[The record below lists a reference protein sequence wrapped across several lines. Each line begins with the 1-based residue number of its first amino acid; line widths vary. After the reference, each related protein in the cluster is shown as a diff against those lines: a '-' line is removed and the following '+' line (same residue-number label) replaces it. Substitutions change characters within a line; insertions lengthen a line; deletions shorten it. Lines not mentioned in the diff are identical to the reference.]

1 MHEHFNFNLPYST
14 IIEPLYVVKPGTIT
28 GTITGTGTA
37 AAEAAT
43 KAAAEAA
50 AKAAA
55 ETAARAAAEAAV
67 KAAAEAAAKAA
78 AEAAAKAAAKAAAE
92 AAAKAAAEAAAKAA
106 AEAAAKAAAEAA
118 AKASAQAAFE
128 LGSNGILSD
137 ATKLLL
143 KNTDDALKVADDALI
158 VLTKSTDE
166 ALSAAQIA
174 AKTADDLSLVAAKS
188 SDDVLDIAKSGDEA
202 ANTAKD
208 AALKAGKTVDEAEKI
223 GAMAKAKTLLG
234 KSQGLL
240 GFVAAIGGVY
250 MFGNYLYGKIKQD
263 KENVRLTEQRENA
276 KECYALFAECKL
288 TKSEAECMT
297 LHKCME
303 EAVKEVEKEQPEW
316 WNCYKACYD
325 SKIKEGKT
333 ATVAE
338 TECTEQCKEKEKKAG
353 FQCNV
358 LTPGF
363 LCTMFKGLDTFL
375 TGSSTWLKTI
385 IFVIIGV
392 IIFFI
397 IFSIIK
403 LFR

>member
-43 KAAAEAA
+43 
-50 AKAAA
+50 
-55 ETAARAAAEAAV
+55 
-67 KAAAEAAAKAA
+67 
-78 AEAAAKAAAKAAAE
+78 
-92 AAAKAAAEAAAKAA
+92 KAAAEAAAKAA

-338 TECTEQCKEKEKKAG
+338 TECTEQCKDKEKKAG

>member
-1 MHEHFNFNLPYST
+1 MHEHFDVNLPYST
-14 IIEPLYVVKPGTIT
+14 IIEPFILKSLFKSGTD
-28 GTITGTGTA
+28 
-37 AAEAAT
+37 
-43 KAAAEAA
+43 AAAEAA

-55 ETAARAAAEAAV
+55 EATTKAAAETAAKAAAEAAV

-78 AEAAAKAAAKAAAE
+78 VE

-106 AEAAAKAAAEAA
+106 AEAAAKAAAD
-118 AKASAQAAFE
+118 AAFE
-128 LGSNGILSD
+128 LGSNGLLSD

-143 KNTDDALKVADDALI
+143 KSTDDAVKTATDALI
-158 VLTKSTDE
+158 VLTKSTDD

-174 AKTADDLSLVAAKS
+174 AKAADDLTLVAAKL
-188 SDDVLDIAKSGDEA
+188 SDDAIIAAKNADEA
-202 ANTAKD
+202 GKAAKD
-208 AALKAGKTVDEAEKI
+208 AALKAGKSVDEAEKI
-223 GAMAKAKTLLG
+223 GAMTKAKTILG
-234 KSQGLL
+234 NSKGVL
-240 GFVAAIGGVY
+240 GFVSAIGGVY
-250 MFGNYLYGKIKQD
+250 IFGNYLYGKIKQD
-263 KENVRLTEQRENA
+263 KENERLTEQRENA

-288 TKSEAECMT
+288 TKSESECMT

-325 SKIKEGKT
+325 SKLKEGKT